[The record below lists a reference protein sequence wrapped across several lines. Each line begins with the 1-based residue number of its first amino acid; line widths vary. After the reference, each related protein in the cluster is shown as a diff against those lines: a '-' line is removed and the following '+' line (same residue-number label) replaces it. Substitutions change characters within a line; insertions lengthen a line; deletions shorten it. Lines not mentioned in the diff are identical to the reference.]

1 LAVTLR
7 EINFDN
13 WEAVVN
19 LKVDDTQQKFV
30 HPNWYS
36 MLQTLYL
43 PEILYHRA
51 IYNDDEAVGYAAMG
65 QDPDDQT
72 CFISRLM
79 IDAAQQGKGYGRAA
93 TVAILDDLRSRY
105 GVDAVILVRVV
116 PDNLAARKL
125 YESLGFQ
132 DMREVHHGEMV
143 YRLPQPA
150 R

>member
-1 LAVTLR
+1 LTVTLR
-7 EINFDN
+7 DINLDN
-13 WEAVVN
+13 WEQIAN
-19 LKVDDTQQKFV
+19 LKVDDAQQQFV

-79 IDAAQQGKGYGRAA
+79 IDAAHQGKGCGRAA
-93 TVAILDDLRSRY
+93 MVAILDDLRARY
-105 GVDAVILVRVV
+105 GADAVILVRVV
-116 PDNLAARKL
+116 PENIAARKL

-132 DMREVHHGEMV
+132 DTGEVQRGEIV

-150 R
+150 P